1 MSEEITEEV
10 MMSDDVT
17 AEVIESKLKDKG
29 VFDVEEKAE
38 DTSTETEETVLVDK
52 TSTSE
57 QEAIA
62 KGWKPDGPKSADE
75 FLRAEPLY
83 EELKQRG
90 KELKTLRSQ
99 VETLTKHVGG
109 LKKAGYQEK
118 IDVIQAERESAVARS
133 DQDSLNYL
141 DDELQKVQIEMV
153 QEVQE
158 VQEPQ
163 AHPAA
168 LEFLDKY
175 KDVLQDYSLEAQG
188 IKEFIDERDKQ
199 LATHNLDPVIHMKT
213 LEKDMKSQFPDRFRT
228 EQQTEAPIMAVES
241 DSRPVTSRRKSKYAF
256 SDLSADQKN
265 IYKYMERKGV
275 MTGPEYIKQLA
286 EIGELK

>member
-141 DDELQKVQIEMV
+141 DDELQKVQTEMV

-213 LEKDMKSQFPDRFRT
+213 LEKDMKSQFPDSFRT

>member
-141 DDELQKVQIEMV
+141 DDELQKVQTEMV